1 MQFTRPRLG
10 LVAAAAVAAAALAAP
25 SVASAAVS
33 SAHPAAAPTA
43 AVKKLTPAQLA
54 SASKAAFVKASS
66 VRVRAIGVA
75 TKGVI
80 GSMDVRITPTSCDG
94 TFNLGTI
101 GVVHLRRI
109 GTDVWFTGNDALWK
123 TAGVDPVAGA
133 GKWAQ
138 TTTSDAFWLPV
149 ISLCYLPIE
158 AELALPKGKKWVTS
172 PAAKINKVATLGI
185 RPTSPAGTIDYVA
198 ASGTHLIQKQVR
210 KGAWALYQEWNAPVT
225 ITAPDPATIL
235 A

>member
-1 MQFTRPRLG
+1 VQFTRHRLG

-33 SAHPAAAPTA
+33 AAHPAAAPV

-75 TKGVI
+75 VKGVA
-80 GSMDVRITPTSCDG
+80 GSVDVRITPTSCDG
-94 TFNLGTI
+94 VFNLGAI
-101 GVVHLRRI
+101 GVLHLRRI
-109 GTDVWFTGNDALWK
+109 GNDVWFTGNDALWK
-123 TAGVDPVAGA
+123 TAGIDPVAAA

-149 ISLCYLPIE
+149 ISLCYLPVE
-158 AELALPKGKKWVTS
+158 AELALPKGKKWVTA

-198 ASGTHLIQKQVR
+198 ATGTHLLQKQVR